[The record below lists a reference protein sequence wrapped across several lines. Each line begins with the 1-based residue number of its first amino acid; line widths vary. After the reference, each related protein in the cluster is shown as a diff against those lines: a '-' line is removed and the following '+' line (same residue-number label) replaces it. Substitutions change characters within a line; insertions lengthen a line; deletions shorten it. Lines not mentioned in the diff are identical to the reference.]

1 MPSSKLRIPLLRF
14 LMSFAVLLALALTLA
29 TLSACTTPAAPTPK
43 AVAAIKPSQVIPIQQ
58 LDRGVLILM
67 PLDKVAFDFGKATI
81 TAVEA
86 HEFLDRVGSIL
97 KDKTTA
103 RIALE
108 GHTDNVGS
116 RALNQGLSDER
127 AASVRRELA
136 RRGVEDLRMTTAGFA
151 FDKPA
156 APNDTEM
163 GRKENRRVELIVLG
177 ETVANI
183 TKGEPEGSFEVA
195 FSRLKSAVDAGAARP
210 AKDN

>member
-1 MPSSKLRIPLLRF
+1 
-14 LMSFAVLLALALTLA
+14 
-29 TLSACTTPAAPTPK
+29 
-43 AVAAIKPSQVIPIQQ
+43 
-58 LDRGVLILM
+58 
-67 PLDKVAFDFGKATI
+67 
-81 TAVEA
+81 
-86 HEFLDRVGSIL
+86 
-97 KDKTTA
+97 
-103 RIALE
+103 
-108 GHTDNVGS
+108 
-116 RALNQGLSDER
+116 
-127 AASVRRELA
+127 VRRELA